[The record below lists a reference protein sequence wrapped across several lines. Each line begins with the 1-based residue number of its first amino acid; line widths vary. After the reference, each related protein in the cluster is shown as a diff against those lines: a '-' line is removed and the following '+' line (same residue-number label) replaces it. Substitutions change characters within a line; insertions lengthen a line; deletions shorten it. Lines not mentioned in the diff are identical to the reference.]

1 MTRRSLAAFALGTL
15 ISSAALV
22 RAQPS
27 GSAAGAPP
35 AAPAAPAS
43 AGAVPSG
50 SAAPRPRLDGDGC
63 VEHVPS
69 GKARPSVVE
78 EVPAR
83 GQSGHAL
90 RMRLVIE
97 HGKGETVLPSGF
109 QAQAE
114 SSELR
119 ALERA
124 GLYLPDPD
132 GGAGPVLERKEEGER
147 AKTTLDVSFVPLPNK
162 PGRSLVVVPPFPIS
176 IARASGDVIVV
187 CTKRHEVAIEDPIAN
202 VPNPVPK
209 PNPPPLVQREIWS
222 TLKNAVMIGA
232 VALVVGALVAV
243 LATLWLRR
251 PRPAP
256 PPPPA
261 RPPWEVAFEELYDLR
276 HAGLVAEARFAEHFD
291 RVSDIVRKYLGARF
305 GFDGLESTTREVLF
319 VLRRVNPPLDS
330 LDSIESFLRQAD
342 LVKFAKTEPSAE
354 DCELALTRAERIIST
369 TLPEAKAQ
377 GTAALA
383 EPRGAT

>member
-1 MTRRSLAAFALGTL
+1 MRLRSLLAAFSLGPL
-15 ISSAALV
+15 SAGLAH
-22 RAQPS
+22 AQPS
-27 GSAAGAPP
+27 GSATSAPP
-35 AAPAAPAS
+35 GAPAS
-43 AGAVPSG
+43 AAAAPSG
-50 SAAPRPRLDGDGC
+50 SAPRARIDDGC
-63 VEHVPS
+63 VEHVPA
-69 GKARPSVVE
+69 GKARPNVVE

-90 RMRLVIE
+90 RVRLVIE

-114 SSELR
+114 SAELR

-132 GGAGPVLERKEEGER
+132 GGAGPVLERKEQGDR
-147 AKTTLDVSFVPLPNK
+147 ATTTLDVSFVPLPQK

-176 IARASGDVIVV
+176 VARASGDVIVV
-187 CTKRHEVAIEDPIAN
+187 CTKRHEVSIEDPIAN
-202 VPNPVPK
+202 VPNPAPK
-209 PNPPPLVQREIWS
+209 PNPPPLAQREVWT
-222 TLKNAVMIGA
+222 TLKNAVMLGA
-232 VALVVGALVAV
+232 VALAVGALVAV

-305 GFDGLESTTREVLF
+305 GFDGLESTTREVLS
-319 VLRRVNPPLDS
+319 VLRRVNPPLES
-330 LDSIESFLRQAD
+330 LDSIETFLRQAD
-342 LVKFAKTEPSAE
+342 LVKFAKTVPSAE

-369 TLPEAKAQ
+369 TLPEGKAQ
-377 GTAALA
+377 GNVALRP
-383 EPRGAT
+383 EPGGAT

>member
-1 MTRRSLAAFALGTL
+1 MKLGSVLAALALGTL
-15 ISSAALV
+15 VSSAALV
-22 RAQPS
+22 RAQPP
-27 GSAAGAPP
+27 GSASS
-35 AAPAAPAS
+35 AAPGAS
-43 AGAVPSG
+43 ASTAAAVPSG
-50 SAAPRPRLDGDGC
+50 SAPRPRLDDDAC
-63 VEHVPS
+63 VEHVPA

-90 RMRLVIE
+90 RVRLVIE

-114 SSELR
+114 SAELR

-132 GGAGPVLERKEEGER
+132 GGAGPLLERKEEGER
-147 AKTTLDVSFVPLPNK
+147 AKTTLDVSFVPLPKK

-187 CTKRHEVAIEDPIAN
+187 CTKRHEVSIEDPIAN
-202 VPNPVPK
+202 VPNPAPK
-209 PNPPPLVQREIWS
+209 PNPPPLAQREVW
-222 TLKNAVMIGA
+222 TALKNAVMIGA
-232 VALVVGALVAV
+232 VALLVGALVAV
-243 LATLWLRR
+243 LVTLWLRR

-319 VLRRVNPPLDS
+319 VLRRLNPPLES

-342 LVKFAKTEPSAE
+342 LVKFAKTVPSAE

-369 TLPEAKAQ
+369 TLPEGKAQ
-377 GTAALA
+377 GNVALRA
-383 EPRGAT
+383 EPEAAT